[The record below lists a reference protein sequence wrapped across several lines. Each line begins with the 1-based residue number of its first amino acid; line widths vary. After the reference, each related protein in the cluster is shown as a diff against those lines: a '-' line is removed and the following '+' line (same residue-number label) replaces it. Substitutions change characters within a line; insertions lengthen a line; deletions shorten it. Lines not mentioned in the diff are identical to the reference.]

1 MTAPTGELRYE
12 GGVLDGVLWIG
23 HLGIPPASLARLRQE
38 VDEELRRRERE
49 ARPPHPAGPG
59 EQGRML

>member
-1 MTAPTGELRYE
+1 MTRYE
-12 GGVLDGVLWIG
+12 AVGDFLDGAVRYG
-23 HLGIPPASLARLRQE
+23 HLGVSAAGLARLRQE